1 LFIRM
6 TRGTRIPRGDL
17 YDQKTA
23 RVSDC
28 DSRALRMAC
37 HHSRANAEEL
47 AAFDESARTSHAATS
62 TWRDDD
68 IATFNESAVA

>member
-1 LFIRM
+1 
-6 TRGTRIPRGDL
+6 
-17 YDQKTA
+17 
-23 RVSDC
+23 
-28 DSRALRMAC
+28 MAC

-68 IATFNESAVA
+68 IATFNESAVT